1 MNIKKLLCLI
11 TIIWLTPL
19 MVKAICYVN
28 TESSDVRLV
37 VNPKTGE
44 KEYRTI
50 WGDFLCLEKESRPL
64 QDMDK
69 FFIYNDKWV
78 DKNSY
83 FAPKK
88 EWDPWRKCYV
98 WKSIDGDFLGRDISS
113 ISDEEMKWLAEQ
125 DFGWWDKNT
134 LPSDMKELMK
144 DLSWAQQEKLAEALL
159 KKDQNASNEPSNST
173 AQENANNEIPPADAQ
188 SPKNNN
194 EEATLRQADAK
205 MQMTD
210 EEIRVARQQIQEAKR
225 QLRAAGM
232 TEYMGQLEEAEAA
245 LNQAASVS
253 SQYKQ
258 QRKK

>member
-69 FFIYNDKWV
+69 FFIYNDNWV
-78 DKNSY
+78 DKDSY

-88 EWDPWRKCYV
+88 RMGPMAEVLCLEVDRWR
-98 WKSIDGDFLGRDISS
+98 
-113 ISDEEMKWLAEQ
+113 
-125 DFGWWDKNT
+125 
-134 LPSDMKELMK
+134 LPR
-144 DLSWAQQEKLAEALL
+144 
-159 KKDQNASNEPSNST
+159 P
-173 AQENANNEIPPADAQ
+173 
-188 SPKNNN
+188 
-194 EEATLRQADAK
+194 
-205 MQMTD
+205 
-210 EEIRVARQQIQEAKR
+210 
-225 QLRAAGM
+225 
-232 TEYMGQLEEAEAA
+232 
-245 LNQAASVS
+245 
-253 SQYKQ
+253 
-258 QRKK
+258 